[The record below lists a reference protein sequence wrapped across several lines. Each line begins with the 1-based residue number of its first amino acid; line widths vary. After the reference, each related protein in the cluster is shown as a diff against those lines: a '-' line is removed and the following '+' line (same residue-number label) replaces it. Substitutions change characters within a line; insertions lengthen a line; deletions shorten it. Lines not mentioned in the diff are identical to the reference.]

1 MNMRHSPPRQ
11 TRRGFTLIELL
22 VVIAI
27 IAILAAILFPV
38 FAQAKAQA
46 KKTAALSN
54 SKQLDLAQLMYSNDV
69 DDVFVPY
76 FSGYVPATKQY
87 TPPSIYWPQLISPY
101 ISKVTGTGAGGNNGT
116 TEQADAQDLS
126 KIFFDP
132 IEPFKSQAG
141 DAGCPVGNVASWGI
155 SDDIENWWCP
165 NGIASTYIPVPQ
177 GAVVAPANTLVFT
190 ESFDWLCDPGY
201 PGAALVLSYFD
212 DNSAYKLPYNGGN
225 NGAKQTLNSPYNA
238 SYVKTAFNQ
247 EPDPNGINN
256 TVLADG
262 HVKSLHTTLLTHDGS
277 YWSIGNNDQ
286 WP

>member
-1 MNMRHSPPRQ
+1 MRQSAPRSS
-11 TRRGFTLIELL
+11 RRAFTLIELL

-46 KKTAALSN
+46 KKVTALSN
-54 SKQLDLAQLMYSNDV
+54 AKQIDLSNLMYSNDV

-76 FSGYVPATKQY
+76 FSGYVPQTNSY
-87 TPPSIYWPQLISPY
+87 TTPQNYWPQLLSPY
-101 ISKVTGTGAGGNNGT
+101 ISKVNGTGIGGANGT
-116 TEQADAQDLS
+116 TQQADAQDLS

-141 DAGCPVGNVASWGI
+141 DKACTVGNVASWGI

-165 NGIASTYIPVPQ
+165 NGVASTFLPVSQ
-177 GAVVAPANTLVFT
+177 GAVVAPANCLVLT

-201 PGAALVLSYFD
+201 PGSALVLSYFD
-212 DNSAYKLPYNGGN
+212 DNSNYKNPYNGSN
-225 NGAKQTLNSPYNA
+225 NGAKQTLDSPYQA
-238 SYVKTAFNQ
+238 TYKKTAFNQ
-247 EPDPNGINN
+247 EPDPQGLNN
-256 TVLADG
+256 TAMCDG
-262 HVKSLHTTLLTHDGS
+262 HLKTLHTSQLTHDGS
-277 YWSIGNNDQ
+277 FWSISGNGQ

>member
-1 MNMRHSPPRQ
+1 MHMRHTPPSKSRK
-11 TRRGFTLIELL
+11 GFTLIELL

-46 KKTAALSN
+46 KKVTALSN
-54 SKQLDLAQLMYSNDV
+54 CKEIDLAQLMYSNDV

-76 FSGYVPATKQY
+76 FSGYVPPPANSYTSPQY
-87 TPPSIYWPQLISPY
+87 YWPQLLSPY
-101 ISKVTGTGAGGNNGT
+101 VSKVTGTMTLGQAGS
-116 TEQADAQDLS
+116 QDLS

-132 IEPFKSQAG
+132 IETFKSQAG
-141 DAGCPVGNVASWGI
+141 DVNCAYGDVASWGI

-165 NGIASTYIPVPQ
+165 DGINSTFLPVPQ

-201 PGAALVLSYFD
+201 PGSTLVLSYFD
-212 DNSAYKLPYNGGN
+212 DNPNYKNPYNGGN

-238 SYVKTAFNQ
+238 SYVKTGFNQ

-256 TVLADG
+256 TPMADG
-262 HVKSLHTTLLTHDGS
+262 HVKSFHTSLLTHDGS
-277 YWSIGNNDQ
+277 MWSIGNNDQ

>member
-1 MNMRHSPPRQ
+1 MDMHHTPPRHS
-11 TRRGFTLIELL
+11 RRAFTLIELL

-54 SKQLDLAQLMYSNDV
+54 VKQIDLSQLMYSNDV

-76 FSGYVPATKQY
+76 FSGYVPATNTY
-87 TPPSIYWPQLISPY
+87 TPPSNYWPQLLSPY
-101 ISKVTGTGAGGNNGT
+101 ISKVTGTGIIVETGGT
-116 TEQADAQDLS
+116 QQADAQDLS

-132 IEPFKSQAG
+132 IETFKSQAG
-141 DAGCPVGNVASWGI
+141 DAGCQVGNVTSWGI

-165 NGIASTYIPVPQ
+165 NGIQSTYLPVPQ

-212 DNSAYKLPYNGGN
+212 DNNNYKNAYNGSN
-225 NGAKQTLNSPYNA
+225 NGAKQTLQSPYNA

-256 TVLADG
+256 TALADD
-262 HVKSLHTTLLTHDGS
+262 HVKSLHTSQLTHDGS

>member
-1 MNMRHSPPRQ
+1 
-11 TRRGFTLIELL
+11 LIELL

-38 FAQAKAQA
+38 FAQAKIQA
-46 KKTAALSN
+46 KKAAALSN
-54 SKQLDLAQLMYSNDV
+54 CKQLDLAQLMYSNDV

-76 FSGYVPATKQY
+76 FSGYEPPPVNKY
-87 TPPSIYWPQLISPY
+87 FPPSVYWPQLLSPY
-101 ISKVTGTGAGGNNGT
+101 VQKVVGTGKGGANGT
-116 TEQADAQDLS
+116 DVQALDTDLS

-141 DAGCPVGNVASWGI
+141 DPNCAYGTVASWGI

-165 NGIASTYIPVPQ
+165 NGIASTYLPVPQ
-177 GAVVAPANTLVFT
+177 GLVVAPANTMVLVET
-190 ESFDWLCDPGY
+190 FDWLCDPGY
-201 PGAALVLSYFD
+201 PGSTLALSYFD
-212 DNSAYKLPYNGGN
+212 DNNNYKNPYNGSN

-238 SYVKTAFNQ
+238 SYVKTKFNQ
-247 EPDPNGINN
+247 EPDPQGFNN
-256 TVLADG
+256 IILCDG
-262 HVKSLHTTLLTHDGS
+262 HVKTVHTSYLTHDGA